1 MRGEEKKQSE
11 LFHYFSVEQCVPAEH
26 PLRSLRLWCDAALA
40 KLSNCFEAMYS
51 DTGRPSIAPE
61 ALLKSQVLMALYSV
75 RSDRLFCEMLGYNIL
90 FRWFLGMSLNEP
102 VFNHSVFSHN
112 RERLIEHQI
121 GREFLLA
128 MVELARERELLSD
141 EHFTVDGTLIE
152 SWASLKSFK
161 PKDEP
166 PSQPPGDTSRN
177 PTIDFHGEK
186 RSNETHCSSTDPEAR
201 LAKKGK
207 GKEAKLCFTGHA
219 ITENRNGL
227 VVEAELTQSNGEAE
241 RDTAIVLVDRLL
253 EQNVP
258 VKSLGA
264 DKGYYATETVA
275 QLRDPEIKP
284 HIPPKQ
290 NCSIPGIDR
299 RTTES
304 PGFKLS
310 QIKRKLVEEAFGF
323 MKTVA
328 GLRKSR
334 FCGVARNAYAFS
346 FAMAVYDL
354 VRIANLCGPP

>member
-26 PLRSLRLWCDAALA
+26 PIRSLRLWSDAALA
-40 KLSNCFEAMYS
+40 KLSDCFEAMYS
-51 DTGRPSIAPE
+51 ETGRPSIAPE
-61 ALLKSQVLMALYSV
+61 VLLKSQVLMALYSV
-75 RSDRLFCEMLGYNIL
+75 RSDRLFCEMLGYNLL
-90 FRWFLGMSLNEP
+90 FRWFLGMSLSEP

-128 MVELARERELLSD
+128 LVELARERELLSN

-152 SWASLKSFK
+152 SWASLKSLK
-161 PKDEP
+161 PKGG
-166 PSQPPGDTSRN
+166 PPGKSSGDSSRN
-177 PTIDFHGEK
+177 PTVDFHGEK
-186 RSNETHCSSTDPEAR
+186 RSNETHRSTTDPEAR

-219 ITENRNGL
+219 LTENRNGL
-227 VVEAELTQSNGEAE
+227 VVEAELTESNGEAE
-241 RDTAIVLVDRLL
+241 RKAAIVLIDRML
-253 EQNVP
+253 EEGIP
-258 VKSLGA
+258 VESLGG

-275 QLRDPEIKP
+275 ELREREIKP
-284 HIPPKQ
+284 HIPPKR
-290 NCSIPGIDR
+290 NCSIPGIDV
-299 RTTES
+299 RTTNS
-304 PGFKLS
+304 VGFKLS

-346 FAMAVYDL
+346 FAMAIYDL